1 MKSQQEAVLVEKA
14 IEASRKAYAPYSKF
28 QVGAALECADGE
40 IILGCNVENASYGLT
55 NCAERTALF
64 SAIVQGKREFKRIA
78 VFVDTDEF
86 TSPCGACRQV
96 LAELAPNATVLLVN
110 KHRKVK
116 KTTVKALLPLAF
128 GSEDLEHHAE
138 VHGEGH

>member
-1 MKSQQEAVLVEKA
+1 MKNQHDAVLAEKA
-14 IEASRKAYAPYSKF
+14 IEASKMAYAPYSKF
-28 QVGAALECADGE
+28 HVGAALECADGK

-64 SAIVQGKREFKRIA
+64 SAIAQGQREFKRIA
-78 VFVDTDEF
+78 IFVDTDDF
-86 TSPCGACRQV
+86 ISPCGACRQV
-96 LAELAPNATVLLVN
+96 LAELAPAAEVLLVN

-128 GSEDLEHHAE
+128 GSDDLKHHAE
-138 VHGEGH
+138 GH

>member
-1 MKSQQEAVLVEKA
+1 MKSQHDAVLVEKA
-14 IEASRKAYAPYSKF
+14 IEASKKAYAPYSKF

-64 SAIVQGKREFKRIA
+64 AAIARGKHEFKRIA
-78 VFVDTDEF
+78 IFVDTDDF
-86 TSPCGACRQV
+86 ISPCGACRQV
-96 LAELAPNATVLLVN
+96 LAELAPNADVLLIN
-110 KHRKVK
+110 RHRKVK

-128 GSEDLEHHAE
+128 GSEDLKHHAE
-138 VHGEGH
+138 GH

>member
-1 MKSQQEAVLVEKA
+1 MKSQHDAVLVEKA
-14 IEASRKAYAPYSKF
+14 IEASKMAYAPYSKF
-28 QVGAALECADGE
+28 QVGAALECADGA

-64 SAIVQGKREFKRIA
+64 SAIAQGKREFKRIA
-78 VFVDTDEF
+78 VFVDTDDF

-96 LAELAPNATVLLVN
+96 LAELAPNAEVLLIN
-110 KHRKVK
+110 RHRNVK

-128 GSEDLEHHAE
+128 GSEDLKHHAE
-138 VHGEGH
+138 GH